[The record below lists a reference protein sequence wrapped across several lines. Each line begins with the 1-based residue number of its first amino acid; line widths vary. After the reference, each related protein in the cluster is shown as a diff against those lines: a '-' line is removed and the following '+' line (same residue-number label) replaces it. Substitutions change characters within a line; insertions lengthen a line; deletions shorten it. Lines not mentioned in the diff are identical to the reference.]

1 MTRKPFAA
9 MAALCASAALVAACS
24 VADLAPVPM
33 AEVPY
38 AAPQQS
44 MQTAAAEPVTYDVY
58 PVPAAP
64 AAPVTYPAPVTYSAP
79 APAAPVES
87 APPQQV
93 AAAAPAMAS
102 SPVTLGFPAISVPR
116 FGGRNDSGMPAEE
129 VQCRKRLKRLG
140 VQFRDIPTIR
150 DSASCGIDYP
160 VEVTSL
166 GRTIKLAPAA
176 KLNCAMAEEAARWA
190 QRDLAP
196 AARTRY
202 LSGIAEVRQMSSYS
216 CRRINGSKTFSE
228 HSKGNALDIGAI
240 KLKNG
245 RVIDVSKPGLF
256 AFRQRSFLRSVRGQA
271 CDRFGTV
278 LGPGYNRDHA
288 DHFHLDLKDR
298 RRVACH

>member
-1 MTRKPFAA
+1 MDGSMRQKPLAA
-9 MAALCASAALVAACS
+9 MTVLCASAALVAACS
-24 VADLAPVPM
+24 VVDLAPIPN

-38 AAPQQS
+38 GAAAPSVQ
-44 MQTAAAEPVTYDVY
+44 MAAAAPITYGG
-58 PVPAAP
+58 
-64 AAPVTYPAPVTYSAP
+64 PVTYSAP
-79 APAAPVES
+79 AAAPAAPIAAPAAIE
-87 APPQQV
+87 PPQVV
-93 AAAAPAMAS
+93 ASAAPAMAS
-102 SPVTLGFPAISVPR
+102 PPVTLGFPAVSVPR
-116 FGGRNDSGMPAEE
+116 LGERSNAMPAEE

-140 VQFRDIPTIR
+140 VTFRDIPTIR

-160 VEVTSL
+160 VEVSSL
-166 GRTIKLAPAA
+166 GRTIKLKPAA
-176 KLNCAMAEEAARWA
+176 KLNCSMAEEAARWA
-190 QRDLAP
+190 QKDLAP

-216 CRRINGSKTFSE
+216 CRQINGTRTFSE

-245 RVIDVSKPGLF
+245 RVIDVRKPGLF
-256 AFRQRSFLRSVRGQA
+256 AFRERSFLRRVRGEA

-298 RRVACH
+298 RNVACH

>member
-1 MTRKPFAA
+1 MTRKPYAA
-9 MAALCASAALVAACS
+9 VAALCASAALVAACS
-24 VADLAPVPM
+24 VIDLAPVPVV
-33 AEVPY
+33 EVPY
-38 AAPQQS
+38 AAPAPGV
-44 MQTAAAEPVTYDVY
+44 QTAGAEPVTYDIQAVAGA
-58 PVPAAP
+58 PASHAVAAAAPDPAAP
-64 AAPVTYPAPVTYSAP
+64 AVPAPLPQST
-79 APAAPVES
+79 
-87 APPQQV
+87 PPQQV
-93 AAAAPAMAS
+93 ASAAPAMAS
-102 SPVTLGFPAISVPR
+102 PPVTLGFPAVSVPR
-116 FGGRNDSGMPAEE
+116 FGGSDTVMPAEE

-140 VQFRDIPTIR
+140 VQFRDIPRIR
-150 DSASCGIDYP
+150 DSASCGIDWP

-166 GRTIKLAPAA
+166 GRSIRLAPAA
-176 KLNCAMAEEAARWA
+176 KLNCAMAEEAALWA

-216 CRRINGSKTFSE
+216 CRKIAGLRTWSE

-245 RVIDVSKPGLF
+245 RVIDVHKPGLF
-256 AFRQRSFLRSVRGQA
+256 AFRERSFLRSVRGQA